1 MSLGSLPAI
10 PGGTEESRYHFVMSR
25 SKKSAGS
32 APASAASLRQ
42 IVQVAK
48 AIGHPARLRIL
59 AMLSGRTLCVCQM
72 TSVLEVASST
82 VSGHLNELRRSGLV
96 IEDKQGKL
104 VYYRLDDRSPFANLV
119 ADAIALVDSDETI
132 SHDRTLIDR
141 VRAVP
146 IEVLTRAGLRLDRVG
161 IKRQP
166 LRRVAPART

>member
-1 MSLGSLPAI
+1 
-10 PGGTEESRYHFVMSR
+10 MSR
-25 SKKSAGS
+25 PKKVAAAG
-32 APASAASLRQ
+32 ASPQTLKQ
-42 IVQVAK
+42 VVQVAK

-59 AMLSGRTLCVCQM
+59 AMLNGRTLCVCQM

-104 VYYRLDDRSPFANLV
+104 VFYRLDERSPFAELV
-119 ADAIALVDSDETI
+119 MDTLVHAKTDETI
-132 SHDRTLIDR
+132 AHDGALVDR

-161 IKRQP
+161 IKRQA
-166 LRRVAPART
+166 LRGATRSSVRLS